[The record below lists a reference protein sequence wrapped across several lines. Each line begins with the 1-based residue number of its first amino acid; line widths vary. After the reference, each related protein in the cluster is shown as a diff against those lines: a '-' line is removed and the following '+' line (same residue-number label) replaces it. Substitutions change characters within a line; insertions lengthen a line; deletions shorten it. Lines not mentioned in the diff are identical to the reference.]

1 MATAVWRGQLT
12 FGLLSFPVK
21 LYAAARR
28 DPVSFRNLRK
38 REEPE
43 PEITSPAARTEPIY
57 TPEERVTHTPVTT
70 ATEIFST
77 APITSAP
84 APIVK
89 GYEFEKDQFVAID
102 PAEIR
107 KLAKSTSKDMEVT
120 EFVHWT
126 EIDPVFLDASYFVTP
141 DPSGEKPYSLLYAAM
156 KKTGFAAMA
165 QIAMHGRE
173 QVLVLRLG
181 TKGLVAHTMYYY
193 SEVRRDE
200 EFAASTDQL
209 APKELDLASKLIE
222 HMEAPFNPEQY
233 VDQYK
238 ARIQALVEEKVSNV
252 AAQPAAA
259 EPPIIRKKPVDI
271 MDALKRSLKKAA
283 ERKAPNKP
291 RDPNGRAPK
300 WNLSLATSQSTRFLT
315 SAPAG
320 TMVPHAAPNWNA
332 QSVTG

>member
-1 MATAVWRGQLT
+1 MRSRNPYRKHNCFKSGMATAVWRGQLT

-28 DPVSFRNLRK
+28 DPISFRNLRK

-43 PEITSPAARTEPIY
+43 AEIAPSASRAEPIY
-57 TPEERVTHTPVTT
+57 TPEERVTHTSVTT
-70 ATEIFST
+70 APEIFEPSL
-77 APITSAP
+77 APAP

-107 KLAKSTSKDMEVT
+107 KLAKSTSRDIEVT
-120 EFVHWT
+120 EFVHWA
-126 EIDPVFLDASYFVTP
+126 EIDPLFLDASYFVTP
-141 DPSGEKPYSLLYAAM
+141 DPSGEKSYSLLYAAM

-200 EFAASTDQL
+200 EFAASIDQL
-209 APKELDLASKLIE
+209 APKELELASKLIK
-222 HMEAPFNPEQY
+222 HMEASFNPQQY

-238 ARIQALVEEKVSNV
+238 ARIQALVDEKVNHV
-252 AAQPAAA
+252 AVQAEVEPPAA
-259 EPPIIRKKPVDI
+259 RKKPVDI
-271 MDALKRSLKKAA
+271 MDALKRSLEKAA
-283 ERKAPNKP
+283 ERKAPQQVAARGK
-291 RDPNGRAPK
+291 RK
-300 WNLSLATSQSTRFLT
+300 
-315 SAPAG
+315 SA
-320 TMVPHAAPNWNA
+320 
-332 QSVTG
+332 

>member
-1 MATAVWRGQLT
+1 MRSKNPYRKHNCFIIGMATAVWRGQLT

-43 PEITSPAARTEPIY
+43 IEPAAPAVDVEPVY
-57 TPEERVTHTPVTT
+57 TPEERVTHASVTT
-70 ATEIFST
+70 APSIFSASPAT
-77 APITSAP
+77 APAP

-102 PAEIR
+102 PAEIK
-107 KLAKSTSKDMEVT
+107 KLAKSTSRDIEVT

-181 TKGLVAHTMYYY
+181 TKGLVAHTMFYY

-200 EFAASTDQL
+200 EFAATTNQL
-209 APKELDLASKLIE
+209 APKELDLAAKLIE
-222 HMEAPFNPEQY
+222 HMEAPFQPEQY

-238 ARIQALVEEKVSNV
+238 ARIQALVEEKVSHV
-252 AAQPAAA
+252 AAPSAAA
-259 EPPIIRKKPVDI
+259 EPPAARKKPVDI
-271 MDALKRSLKKAA
+271 MDALKRSLEKAA
-283 ERKAPNKP
+283 ERKAPQQ
-291 RDPNGRAPK
+291 
-300 WNLSLATSQSTRFLT
+300 LAARSSKRK
-315 SAPAG
+315 SA
-320 TMVPHAAPNWNA
+320 
-332 QSVTG
+332 